1 MFRFLKSRLKFSPG
15 SFRAQRQIFWL
26 RQNLTG
32 PKFGPP
38 KNNWANVFEAHKNAN
53 FLSVYPSHSGLKN
66 MPSHAFVLLKNN
78 QNSSREIF
86 FVRPKINWRKKQNR
100 FHGQGC
106 KTRFQRWS
114 KKISS
119 TDSKT
124 VCTLNQNIDLFYVAM
139 PNKCFLCLLYFNYSV
154 SCSLSSSSV

>member
-86 FVRPKINWRKKQNR
+86 FCSPKNKLTKKAEQVSWTRLQNSIS
-100 FHGQGC
+100 
-106 KTRFQRWS
+106 TMI
-114 KKISS
+114 KKFSS

-124 VCTLNQNIDLFYVAM
+124 VCTLNQIIDLFYVAM
-139 PNKCFLCLLYFNYSV
+139 RNKYFLC
-154 SCSLSSSSV
+154 